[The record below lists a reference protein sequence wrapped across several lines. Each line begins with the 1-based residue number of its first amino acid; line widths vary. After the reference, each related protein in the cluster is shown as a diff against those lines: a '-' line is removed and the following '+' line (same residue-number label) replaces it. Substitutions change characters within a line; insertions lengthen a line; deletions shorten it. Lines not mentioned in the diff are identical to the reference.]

1 MVSAALPLKDGSQ
14 TSRVSANFPPFPEH
28 LFNNKANA
36 QNNEGWFNL
45 HTQPVSVQYCGDAA
59 FPLRL
64 IYLGFYMF
72 TGRLFS
78 ISIDTITLRSIK
90 IICCA

>member
-36 QNNEGWFNL
+36 QNNEDWFNL
-45 HTQPVSVQYCGDAA
+45 HTQPVSAQYCGDAA